1 VPFAA
6 GYAKRH
12 GFSPVQEP
20 AVPKLDTAACAG
32 LMDAL
37 TALSAAAAAA
47 IHDAAD
53 NGAVRSKVDDSPV
66 TAADE
71 AAEAVICE
79 GLARLAPA
87 VPVISEESA
96 AREKPAAPSGEAA
109 SYFLVDPLDGTREFI
124 AGRNEYTIN
133 IALISAGAPILGII
147 TAPALGLAWRGIVGR
162 GADRI
167 EVAGNNISRPSVIH
181 TRPRPMSG
189 LVIMLSRSHLEART
203 RAYIDGFPQA
213 KLVQCGSSVKFCH
226 LAEGAADLYPRL
238 APTHD
243 WDIAAGHA
251 ILEAAGG
258 HVAAPDGT
266 PLVYGTRELLIPA
279 FLAFGDPL
287 TA

>member
-1 VPFAA
+1 
-6 GYAKRH
+6 
-12 GFSPVQEP
+12 
-20 AVPKLDTAACAG
+20 VPKLDTAACAG
-32 LMDAL
+32 LIDAL

-47 IHDAAD
+47 IRNAAD
-53 NGAVRSKVDDSPV
+53 NGAVRSKADGSPV

-79 GLARLAPA
+79 GLARLAPN
-87 VPVISEESA
+87 VPVISEEKA
-96 AREKPAAPSGEAA
+96 AREKPVAPSGEGA

-133 IALISAGAPILGII
+133 IAVVSDGLPILGII
-147 TAPALGLAWRGIVGR
+147 TAPALGLTWRGVVGR

-167 EVAGNNISRPSVIH
+167 ALDGENSPTAIH
-181 TRPRPMSG
+181 TRPRPWG
-189 LVIMLSRSHLEART
+189 ELVIMLSRSHLEART
-203 RAYIDGFPQA
+203 RAYLDGFPEA
-213 KLVQCGSSVKFCH
+213 KLLQCGSSVKFCR

-251 ILEAAGG
+251 ILAAAGG
-258 HVAAPDGT
+258 HVAAPDGA

-279 FLAFGDPL
+279 FVASGDPL